1 VVANSPTP
9 LPVRSATPDDVDG
22 IVDTLTTAFFDDPLW
37 GPAFPDPERR
47 AGQASALWRLFVTS
61 SLRYSWTMV
70 TDKLESGAVWIPPGG
85 NELTDDEESGF
96 EEFLLGFADREV
108 TDGVLAISHQFEEAR
123 PAEPHF
129 YLSLLGTHDDHR
141 GAGLG
146 MALLS
151 ENLTRVDVLG
161 AAAYLESC
169 NPANNRRYE
178 SVGFVP
184 RTEIVMPSG
193 HVVTTMWRPAR

>member
-1 VVANSPTP
+1 MANSPTP
-9 LPVRSATPDDVDG
+9 VSVRPATPEDVDG

-37 GPAFPDPERR
+37 GPAFPDPDRR
-47 AGQASALWRLFVTS
+47 ARQASALWRLFVTS

-70 TDKLESGAVWIPPGG
+70 TDKLESAAVWIPPGE

-96 EEFLLGFADREV
+96 EEFMLGFADREV

-151 ENLTRVDVLG
+151 ENLTRVDALA

-184 RTEIVMPSG
+184 RAELVMPSG
-193 HVVTTMWRPAR
+193 HIVTTMWRPAR

>member
-1 VVANSPTP
+1 VTNSSAAVS
-9 LPVRSATPDDVDG
+9 VRPATSDDVDA
-22 IVDTLTTAFFDDPLW
+22 IVDILTTAFFDDPLW
-37 GPAFPDPERR
+37 GPAFPDPDHR
-47 AGQASALWRLFVTS
+47 AEQASALWRLFVTS
-61 SLRYSWTMV
+61 SLRFSWTMV
-70 TDKLESGAVWIPPGG
+70 TDKLQAAAVWIPPGE

-108 TDGVLAISHQFEEAR
+108 TDAVLAISHLFEEAR

-146 MALLS
+146 MGLLS
-151 ENLTRVDVLG
+151 ENLRRIDALG
-161 AAAYLESC
+161 ATAYLESS

-184 RTEIVMPSG
+184 ATDIAMPSG
-193 HVVTTMWRPAR
+193 QVVTTMWRPAR